1 MVILVAF
8 QRFTPDLRHAV
19 PCALRHEML
28 LRRHGTAC
36 ETPERSRIFARDS
49 GESLEQES
57 RCGSCSVGSS
67 REARAATFPP
77 ARE

>member
-49 GESLEQES
+49 GEGLE
-57 RCGSCSVGSS
+57 
-67 REARAATFPP
+67 
-77 ARE
+77 